1 MLETKAEIIYYDTTD
16 IYEFIVSIKIQKSA
30 FRKMRIIWYFSTT

>member
-16 IYEFIVSIKIQKSA
+16 IYEFIVNIKIQKS
-30 FRKMRIIWYFSTT
+30 KSKNLKII